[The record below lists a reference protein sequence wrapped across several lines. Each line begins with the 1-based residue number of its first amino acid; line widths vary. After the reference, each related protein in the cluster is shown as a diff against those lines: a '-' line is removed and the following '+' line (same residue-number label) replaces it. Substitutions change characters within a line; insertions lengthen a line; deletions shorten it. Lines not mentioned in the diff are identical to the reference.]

1 MVAEHRCNKKSPAD
15 DDGAQHEQGGYR
27 MLGVTCVVKAARAV
41 GANVLDL
48 VGDVPNSFYL

>member
-1 MVAEHRCNKKSPAD
+1 MVSEHRNKKSPAD
-15 DDGAQHEQGGYR
+15 DDGAQHEPGGYR
-27 MLGVTCVVKAARAV
+27 ILGVTCVVKAARAV